1 MKTRAE
7 CGKLILVR
15 REGRILSLF
24 LRDNRLLCA
33 AAVKEQ
39 PYQVGDIVIGRV
51 ANVVPNI
58 QAAFVELG
66 GGSLCFLPLQDIQ
79 GVLMTNRIF
88 DGRILAGDELV
99 VQLTREAV
107 KTKDPVAD
115 TRLSFT
121 GKYAVVTVPGT
132 KINYSGKLDVKQ
144 RQRLGAVLEKN
155 RIADKLNGLGLIVR
169 TNAARLQE
177 DSLLIREIE
186 GLLQKA
192 QELVEKAGSR
202 TCFSVLRKAPPAYLA
217 GLRDRYQETFDQIIT
232 DDRALY
238 EEIRRYLSEHQPEDL
253 AKLAFYEEERISLN
267 SLYGLESKLTQALS
281 RQVWLSCGGYLVI
294 EPTEALTVI
303 DVNSGKFTGR
313 KNAEDTFYYINRE
326 ACEEIA
332 VQLPL
337 RNLSG
342 MILVDFINM
351 KEEEHR
357 REILGYLSMLL
368 KKDPIQTTVVDMTP
382 LGLVE
387 ITRKKINKTLA
398 EQMKT

>member
-1 MKTRAE
+1 MKTKAE

-132 KINYSGKLDVKQ
+132 KISYSGKLDIKQ

-155 RIADKLNGLGLIVR
+155 RIADKLNGFGLIVR

-238 EEIRRYLSEHQPEDL
+238 EEIRQYLSEHQPEDL
-253 AKLAFYEEERISLN
+253 AKLAFYEDDRISLN

-357 REILGYLSMLL
+357 REILGYLAVLL
-368 KKDPIQTTVVDMTP
+368 RKDPIQTTVVDMTP

-398 EQMKT
+398 EQMKS

>member
-1 MKTRAE
+1 MKTNAE
-7 CGKLILVR
+7 YGKLILFR
-15 REGRILSLF
+15 REGRVLSLF
-24 LRDNRLLCA
+24 IKDNRLLSA
-33 AAVKEQ
+33 AASREQ

-66 GGSLCFLPLQDIQ
+66 GGNLCFLPLQGIQ
-79 GVLMTNRIF
+79 GALMTNRTF

-121 GKYAVVTVPGT
+121 GKYAVVTVPGM
-132 KINYSGKLDVKQ
+132 KISYSGKLDVKE
-144 RQRLGAVLEKN
+144 RQRLGAVLEKS
-155 RIADKLNGLGLIVR
+155 RMIEKLAGFGLIVR
-169 TNAARLQE
+169 TNAAGLQE
-177 DSLLIREIE
+177 KSLLIHEIE

-192 QELVEKAGSR
+192 QELVEKADSR
-202 TCFSVLRKAPPAYLA
+202 TCYSVLRKAPPAYLA
-217 GLRDRYQETFDQIIT
+217 GLRDRYQETFDKIIT
-232 DDRALY
+232 DDRELY
-238 EEIRRYLSEHQPEDL
+238 EEIRQYLSEHQPEDL
-253 AKLAFYEEERISLN
+253 AKLSFYEDSRISLN

-303 DVNSGKFTGR
+303 DVNSGKFNGR
-313 KNAEDTFYYINRE
+313 KDSEETFYYINRE

-332 VQLPL
+332 VQLTL

-351 KEEEHR
+351 KEEENR
-357 REILGYLSMLL
+357 REILRYLTVLL

-398 EQMKT
+398 EQMKS

>member
-1 MKTRAE
+1 MKTRTE

-51 ANVVPNI
+51 ANIVPNI

-169 TNAARLQE
+169 TNAARLQG

>member
-1 MKTRAE
+1 MKTNAE
-7 CGKLILVR
+7 NGKLILYR
-15 REGRILSLF
+15 REGRVLSLF
-24 LRDNRLLCA
+24 IKDNRLLSA
-33 AAVKEQ
+33 AASREQ

-51 ANVVPNI
+51 SNVVQNI

-66 GGSLCFLPLQDIQ
+66 GGNLCFLPLQNIH
-79 GVLMTNRIF
+79 GVLMTNRTF

-107 KTKDPVAD
+107 KTKEPVAD
-115 TRLSFT
+115 TSLSFT
-121 GKYAVVTVPGT
+121 GKYAVITIAGT
-132 KINYSGKLDVKQ
+132 KISYSGKLDVKE
-144 RQRLGAVLEKN
+144 RQRLGAVLERN
-155 RIADKLNGLGLIVR
+155 RIIDKLAGFGLIVR
-169 TNAARLQE
+169 TNAAGLQE
-177 DSLLIREIE
+177 ESLLVQEIE

-202 TCFSVLRKAPPAYLA
+202 TCYSVLRKAPPAYLA
-217 GLRDRYQETFDQIIT
+217 GLRDRYQETFDKIIT
-232 DDRALY
+232 DDHELH
-238 EEIRRYLSEHQPEDL
+238 EEIRQYLSEHQPEDL
-253 AKLAFYEEERISLN
+253 AKLVFYEDSRISLN

-281 RQVWLSCGGYLVI
+281 RQVWLSSGGYLVI

-303 DVNSGKFTGR
+303 DVNTGKFNGR
-313 KNAEDTFYYINRE
+313 KNSEETFYYINRE

-332 VQLPL
+332 VQLTL

-351 KEEEHR
+351 KEEAHR
-357 REILGYLSMLL
+357 REILGYLAALL
-368 KKDPIQTTVVDMTP
+368 RNDPIQTTVIDMTP

-398 EQMKT
+398 EQMKL

>member
-1 MKTRAE
+1 MKTRTE

-51 ANVVPNI
+51 ANIVPNI